1 MNEDLKNYDLHDL
14 SDEFINVEWI
24 VSSAIDAAHD
34 ELLNQINDIEGL
46 SDSRQNNF
54 LILLIIYL
62 QLNTHKR

>member
-46 SDSRQNNF
+46 SDSRQNKLFDYVNNLF
-54 LILLIIYL
+54 AIRH
-62 QLNTHKR
+62 T